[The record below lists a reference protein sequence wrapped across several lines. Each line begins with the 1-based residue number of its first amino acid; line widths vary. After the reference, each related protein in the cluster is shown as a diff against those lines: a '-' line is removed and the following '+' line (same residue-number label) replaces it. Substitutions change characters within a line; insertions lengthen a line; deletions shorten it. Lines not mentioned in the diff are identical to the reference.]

1 MEGWELIV
9 TEKVSFLIKNLK
21 PGSYSINSDRIF
33 ISNRVNIVTIN
44 KKTKL
49 LFLEEGNNSY
59 IEGEIKGDNFLTKD
73 GNILKIGESIINT
86 EIYPTHTFTLKEDSI
101 VRLEFDKAFS
111 FSIRSELTNIKKIK
125 NIVTITN
132 NSGISLFKMPSVK
145 ICIREIKKDM
155 DILKNMAIKE
165 FKLSKI
171 EDGTSVSISSDTV
184 NLEILN
190 SYVLVDVWNGI
201 CDLIQIVK
209 VNDVLLSSK
218 VYINNS
224 SFIPIET
231 FNITNMIPNEEYEI
245 NRGDYSDLLV
255 NVSDEDTK
263 KLVKLELSK
272 ESKSIDVKVV
282 SKEIYNMKP
291 GEIKKIYVNRK

>member
-33 ISNRVNIVTIN
+33 ISNKVNIITIN

-49 LFLEEGNNSY
+49 LFLDDGNNSY

-86 EIYPTHTFTLKEDSI
+86 ETYPTHIFTLKEDSI

-111 FSIRSELTNIKKIK
+111 FSIRSELINAKKIK
-125 NIVTITN
+125 NIITITN
-132 NSGISLFKMPSVK
+132 NSGISLFKIPFVK
-145 ICIREIKKDM
+145 ICLREIKKDT
-155 DILKNMAIKE
+155 DILKDMTMKE

-272 ESKSIDVKVV
+272 ESKSMDIKVI
-282 SKEIYNMKP
+282 SKDIYNMKP
-291 GEIKKIYVNRK
+291 GEIKKIYINRK